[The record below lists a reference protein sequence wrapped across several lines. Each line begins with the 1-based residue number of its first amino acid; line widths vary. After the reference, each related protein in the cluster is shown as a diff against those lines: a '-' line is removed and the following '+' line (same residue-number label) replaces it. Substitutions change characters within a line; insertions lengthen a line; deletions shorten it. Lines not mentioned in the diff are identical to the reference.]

1 MHAFCIIYVCGQNLS
16 CISSASLCVVP
27 SSAGQITIL
36 GFLNPPLLVRNSGI
50 ATPSTEVA
58 SKLRT
63 GTSAS
68 CLKEFV
74 QAKRRKW
81 KGKVFFQC
89 HEVVQKFTQAYLG
102 RCGLSIRS
110 RASIP
115 EESSHF
121 LDCGCTGT

>member
-1 MHAFCIIYVCGQNLS
+1 MHSVLFMRGQNLS
-16 CISSASLCVVP
+16 CISSVSLCVVP

-68 CLKEFV
+68 CRQKGENGKEKCSFN
-74 QAKRRKW
+74 AMK
-81 KGKVFFQC
+81 
-89 HEVVQKFTQAYLG
+89 
-102 RCGLSIRS
+102 
-110 RASIP
+110 
-115 EESSHF
+115 
-121 LDCGCTGT
+121 